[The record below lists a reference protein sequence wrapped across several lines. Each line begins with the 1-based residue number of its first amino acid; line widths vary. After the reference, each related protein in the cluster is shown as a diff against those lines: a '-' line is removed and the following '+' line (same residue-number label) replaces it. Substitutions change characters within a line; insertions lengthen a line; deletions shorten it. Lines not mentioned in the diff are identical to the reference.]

1 MRLILLLSILLYA
14 GPATAQDENIT
25 LELSPAEALAIVRA
39 QDLWPISKRT
49 PPGFFEVQIKIGRA
63 LDQNPD
69 GRKAVK
75 ELERSR

>member
-1 MRLILLLSILLYA
+1 MRFFVLLSILLYA

-25 LELSPAEALAIVRA
+25 LQLSPAEVVAITRA
-39 QDLWPISKRT
+39 MDRWPFGTRT
-49 PPGFFEVQIKIGRA
+49 PPGFFEVQGKIGRA

-69 GRKAVK
+69 GREAVK